1 MDVLWIP
8 FLKLMGTIIHLYTW
22 VIIVLVILNWL
33 TNFGLVN
40 RYNPFIS
47 NLFKALDQLT
57 APVLRPLQRILPTFG
72 NLDLSPLVLLL
83 ILYFLENVI
92 SMLILKA
99 MIPSEVSLQKL

>member
-22 VIIVLVILNWL
+22 VVMILVILNWL

-40 RYNPFIS
+40 RYNPFII
-47 NLFKALDQLT
+47 NLLKVLDQLT

-99 MIPSEVSLQKL
+99 MIPNEVSLQKL